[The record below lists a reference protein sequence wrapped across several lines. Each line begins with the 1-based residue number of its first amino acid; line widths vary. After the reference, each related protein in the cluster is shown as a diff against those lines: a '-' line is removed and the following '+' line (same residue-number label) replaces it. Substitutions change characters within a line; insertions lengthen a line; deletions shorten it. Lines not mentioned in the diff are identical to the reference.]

1 MRPSADP
8 DRDRDPTGDYL
19 LQAPVFH
26 PALPFLTTIF
36 GGLAP
41 GKMVFVQGVISVEA
55 ERFQVDFQVGCS
67 VSPRADIGL
76 HFNPRFRP
84 RPHVICN
91 SLVHGHWMEE
101 TKLPHLPLK
110 RGDRF
115 ELLFLLEEDHVK
127 VSVNGKHYAQHP
139 FKVPLAQMDTLGVS
153 GDIFVK
159 TIAFL
164 PNSPFATSRA
174 GDAVAKPLFLRSPD
188 LEVPLSRTL
197 PEGFRPGDSMTVRGL
212 VCPDPQELRISLKTL
227 DPSCSLWCFH
237 VSFTDRRI
245 LWGSDTEEGH
255 SSGAM
260 LAPCFPFHPQR
271 YFELLFLRQED
282 QVKVALNGTPF
293 GQRPFPQHLAHSAL
307 ELTVEGSLVLYGVQN
322 SSQTSQEADA

>member
-115 ELLFLLEEDHVK
+115 ELLFLLGEDHVK
-127 VSVNGKHYAQHP
+127 
-139 FKVPLAQMDTLGVS
+139 
-153 GDIFVK
+153 
-159 TIAFL
+159 
-164 PNSPFATSRA
+164 
-174 GDAVAKPLFLRSPD
+174 
-188 LEVPLSRTL
+188 EVPLSRTL

-255 SSGAM
+255 SSGAV

>member
-127 VSVNGKHYAQHP
+127 
-139 FKVPLAQMDTLGVS
+139 
-153 GDIFVK
+153 
-159 TIAFL
+159 
-164 PNSPFATSRA
+164 
-174 GDAVAKPLFLRSPD
+174 
-188 LEVPLSRTL
+188 EVPLSRTL